1 MKVYIDS
8 ILLLNF
14 LFDTLILLSISIVL
28 KRNIKLR
35 RIILG
40 GFIASLSIFTL
51 FININ
56 SFLLFILKFILMII
70 IVIVTFGFKNIK
82 YIFNNILYFFII
94 NIIYGGFL
102 YYLNIEFGYRNIGMI
117 FYKKG
122 ISINYLFL
130 IIISPLILYIY
141 TKGSLKL
148 KNEYSLMKKVDIY
161 LKNGKIIKLNGYL
174 DTANRLI
181 DPYGK
186 RMVFIT
192 NSKELF
198 SNMKTLKTLLVPY
211 ETIDSSGILKCLVPE
226 RVYIEGVGTKNN
238 IVIGYINKEFNID
251 GVNCILNG
259 GIEC

>member
-14 LFDTLILLSISIVL
+14 LFDALILLTVSIIL

-35 RIILG
+35 RIVLG
-40 GFIASLSIFTL
+40 SFLASLSVLTL
-51 FININ
+51 FISIP
-56 SFLLFILKFILMII
+56 SFILFIFKFILMII
-70 IVIVTFGFKNIK
+70 IIISTFGFKNIK
-82 YIFNNILYFFII
+82 YTFNNTLYFFII

-102 YYLNIEFGYRNIGMI
+102 YYLNIEFNYKNLGLI
-117 FYKKG
+117 FYNKK
-122 ISINYLFL
+122 INTNYMFL
-130 IIISPLILYIY
+130 IIISPIILYIY
-141 TKGSLKL
+141 MKSSLKL
-148 KNEYSLMKKVDIY
+148 KYEYSLKKKVDVY
-161 LKNGKIIKLNGYL
+161 LKNGKVIKLNGYL

-198 SNMKTLKTLLVPY
+198 KNIKNSNTLLVPY
-211 ETIDSSGILKCLVPE
+211 ETIDSSGMLRCLIPKKT
-226 RVYIEGVGTKNN
+226 YIEGIGTKDN
-238 IVIGYINKEFNID
+238 IVIGYIEKDFHID

-259 GIEC
+259 GLEC